1 MGCRGS
7 DRTMSW
13 TSHPGLNTPF
23 AGDTGD
29 IWTAPHANDVE
40 ACKRHC
46 ESKGYNA
53 LLHHGLPG
61 LKIVEFKKFSHNIT
75 KFDCSHCPYANPVF
89 YIYERPRMK
98 PQKQPQLA
106 SAPRKNRSTI

>member
-53 LLHHGLPG
+53 FLHHGLPG

-75 KFDCSHCPYANPVF
+75 KFDAHIALMRIPFSTSMSARR
-89 YIYERPRMK
+89 IK
-98 PQKQPQLA
+98 PQKQPQ
-106 SAPRKNRSTI
+106 